1 MVLQVGAIM
10 KNQRSIKLGDLKSIF
25 LTDSSNGLL
34 MAVYTD
40 SSYVYIKLQDDQLQE
55 LIDCLNSFQKETV

>member
-1 MVLQVGAIM
+1 M

-55 LIDCLNSFQKETV
+55 LIECLQSFQKEMA

>member
-1 MVLQVGAIM
+1 M

-55 LIDCLNSFQKETV
+55 LIECLKSFQKETA

>member
-1 MVLQVGAIM
+1 M

>member
-1 MVLQVGAIM
+1 M

-55 LIDCLNSFQKETV
+55 LIDCLRSFQKETV

>member
-1 MVLQVGAIM
+1 M

-55 LIDCLNSFQKETV
+55 LIDCLGSFQKETV